1 MLEVKDLGVDFWV
14 DGTFYPAA
22 IDLNYKVKRG
32 EVLAIVGESG
42 SGKSSS
48 SMALLGLL
56 PANAKVTGS
65 IKLLGRELRGIPER
79 ELRQVRGNQIA
90 VIFQEP
96 MTALNPVYTIG
107 FQIMEALRS
116 HFDLKPDQAKERA
129 LELLAQGR
137 DARPGDVVLQVP
149 PPALAAAS
157 ASAR

>member
-1 MLEVKDLGVDFWV
+1 MLEVTDLGVDFWV

-22 IDLNYKVKRG
+22 IDLNYRVGRG

-56 PANAKVTGS
+56 PPNARVSGS
-65 IKLLGRELRGIPER
+65 IKLLGRELQGIPEA

-116 HFDLKPDQAKERA
+116 HFDLAAGGGRA
-129 LELLAQGR
+129 S
-137 DARPGDVVLQVP
+137 ARSSSCARSRCQTRRPRSTSTPTSSPG
-149 PPALAAAS
+149 AS